1 MSKVT
6 FQCKK
11 CKWRYDGDMEHL
23 YIVLKHYKEHGEQLM
38 VTLDWTIPML
48 HRHWNDWWN
57 HHGRNILLPGLYW
70 KTGKI

>member
-23 YIVLKHYKEHGEQLM
+23 YIVLKHNKQHGKQQM
-38 VTLDWTIPML
+38 VTLGWAI
-48 HRHWNDWWN
+48 
-57 HHGRNILLPGLYW
+57 PGLYW
-70 KTGKI
+70 DRTSWWNPIGGDILLSGLYGETTKI